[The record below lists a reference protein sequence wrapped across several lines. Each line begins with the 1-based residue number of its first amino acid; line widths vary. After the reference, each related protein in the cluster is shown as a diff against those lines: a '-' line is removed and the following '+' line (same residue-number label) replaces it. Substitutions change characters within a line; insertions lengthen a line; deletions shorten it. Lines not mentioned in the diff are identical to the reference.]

1 MSTNSINKISKLF
14 NYNAATDS
22 IITLGAGCY
31 WGVEHHYRKHFQD
44 KLKHV
49 VVGFA
54 NGNDSFK
61 TSEDGITYKR
71 VTGGDTGFAEVV
83 QIQYNKSDVS
93 LDELLDFFF
102 RLHDPTTKNR
112 QGGDIGTQYRS
123 GIFASNEEDL
133 RIALAS
139 KEKWQPKWNNDIT
152 TEVELLKNYY
162 DADEYH
168 QKYLIKN
175 PQGYACPAHYV
186 RDI

>member
-93 LDELLDFFF
+93 LDELIVFFF
-102 RLHDPTTKNR
+102 RLHHPTNKNR
-112 QGGDIGTQYRS
+112 HGGDIGTQYRS

-133 RIALAS
+133 RTDLAS